1 MRKKISIYFATFLLI
16 LLLVEIK
23 ADDDEKTCK
32 NDGIGYNK

>member
-1 MRKKISIYFATFLLI
+1 MRKKISIYFVTFLLI

-23 ADDDEKTCK
+23 ADDDECK